1 MICYIQVALRNAC
14 RDEELDLVSR
24 VHLLEIIEL
33 RAMNWLPNENV
44 SGYYKQ
50 KLSQI
55 DYDGMPTP
63 SRDSPQIHTAPVT
76 LNANAPDFTPTGM
89 SGASLLQPGEVIT
102 TSGRFSQPTKIPGKN
117 YFKDEVVIRN
127 ADSGKV
133 MGLKGRRVHMIE
145 ELTETIISFQRFCSY
160 FFHR

>member
-76 LNANAPDFTPTGM
+76 LNANAPDFGCRFYIQISVPRLALKIIYCQPLPTRLIG
-89 SGASLLQPGEVIT
+89 SGPLHLILQAHN
-102 TSGRFSQPTKIPGKN
+102 SDHS
-117 YFKDEVVIRN
+117 
-127 ADSGKV
+127 
-133 MGLKGRRVHMIE
+133 
-145 ELTETIISFQRFCSY
+145 
-160 FFHR
+160 